1 MPREARGTLS
11 SVAVPSLLTGARYA
25 AAGTAAGGGTWAVLA
40 HWAARRGV
48 DNATAV
54 SRLALALSL
63 PYLLALGAGAGVSA
77 AVVAAAAATVGAVAG
92 GAARVVA
99 AASRRVLGAPAVGG
113 GRGRGGRAAGG

>member
-1 MPREARGTLS
+1 MSAPLPPAGPPPGVPPPTPPHPTASTSAAAAADADDMPREARGTLS

-77 AVVAAAAATVGAVAG
+77 AVVAPL
-92 GAARVVA
+92 
-99 AASRRVLGAPAVGG
+99 RR
-113 GRGRGGRAAGG
+113 